1 MGSAVRRKLASTP
14 SSGAAL
20 DPAERIRGWW
30 RATEESLTG
39 RARPRKHLQPPSVA
53 KKMEEDVPLT
63 VATWPG
69 PRIAIIQALFG
80 PGYVSPGGD
89 AAASDL
95 FAEANLGPKSQVLH
109 LGSGIGGIDRLIYI
123 KTGASVQ
130 AYDESRWRTREA
142 RAQAKAAGMSE
153 KLKFHRCRLAD
164 FVLPKRKSDL
174 VISKEAL
181 HGIEEKAAL
190 YARIATALKPGGQ
203 VVITD
208 YQLGG
213 RRLMRPY
220 LAAWFRVEPRPIY
233 LWDLARSVRVMQEAG
248 LILAAAIDIT
258 GEHHRKAVA
267 AFTNCAAVV
276 KRPGIKEPW
285 RRWFLSEGNY
295 WGPRLGALDA
305 GDVKLYRF
313 RLFKKK

>member
-1 MGSAVRRKLASTP
+1 MGSAVRRTLASA
-14 SSGAAL
+14 SSSRAPL
-20 DPAERIRGWW
+20 DPGERIRGWW
-30 RATEESLTG
+30 RATEDSLMG
-39 RARPRKHLQPPSVA
+39 RPRRQKHLLPPSVA

-80 PGYVSPGGD
+80 PGYVTPGGD
-89 AAASDL
+89 AAAWAL
-95 FAEANLGPKSQVLH
+95 IEEAKLDRKSQVLH

-123 KTGASVQ
+123 ETGASVQ

-181 HGIEEKAAL
+181 HGIEDKATL
-190 YARIATALKPGGQ
+190 YGRIATALKPGGQ

-213 RRLMRPY
+213 RRLMRPH
-220 LAAWFRVEPRPIY
+220 LAAWFRVEPRPLH
-233 LWDLARSVRVMQEAG
+233 LWGLARTVRVMQEAG
-248 LILAAAIDIT
+248 LVLAEAIDIT
-258 GEHHRKAVA
+258 EEHHRQAVA

-276 KRPGIKEPW
+276 RRPGIKEPW

-295 WGPRLGALDA
+295 WGPRLGALAA

-313 RLFKKK
+313 RLFKKS